1 MIENQ
6 CNGVAVSRPRPQ
18 DSLTSR
24 AQAGDEALCEQVVEG
39 AKEPAA
45 DRVSANEA
53 LMEFLYRA
61 PIGLLQISPRGV
73 IEMINPMSARLLMP
87 LSPDGNLVN
96 LFDVLEGIAPQFRR
110 MVQEYKAPAGS
121 VCDAVRIKVP
131 RSSNANHAPQV
142 LSVSLLKLD
151 EHHLMA
157 MVSDVTLEAQRE
169 QSVLDKKLGEAARL
183 DKLTM
188 LPNRTSICEFIQSSM
203 QHRDQRDA
211 FSVLFINCDR
221 FKQINDSLGH
231 SAGDEVLAEVAKR
244 LMTTMRLPESRNRQQ
259 NSGVLAGRVGGDEFV
274 VVIGETRSE
283 PDVFS
288 IADRLLGALSE
299 PYRVAGQQLHLSVS
313 IGIVRSA
320 TSSAHPDAIL
330 QDASIA
336 MVEAKRRGGARY
348 VSFEPSM
355 HERAARRAQM
365 ESDLRRAIVHQE
377 LFVVYQPVVMLG
389 PTVDGWLFPPHAA
402 AVEALVRWRHPV
414 QGVVPPVEFIGVAE
428 ECGLIGALGEFVL
441 DAACRQFVAWKREL
455 HRLAPRLLAVNLSR
469 AQLSDEGF
477 VAFVSRTLHES
488 GMDPAELQLEVT
500 ESLAAQ
506 DESVQ
511 ATLRQLK
518 MLGLTLAL
526 DDFGTGYSSLSSLHQ
541 LPVATVKI
549 DRSFVS
555 QAVQSAHHRVLIEAT
570 VRVAASLDMNTVA
583 EGVETEAQ
591 ASVVRS
597 LGCAKGQGYFFSKP
611 LLPEGLVDWLK
622 SNDSRPDLAHSAVT
636 SDRAARQKV
645 L

>member
-1 MIENQ
+1 ME
-6 CNGVAVSRPRPQ
+6 GVHKPSA
-18 DSLTSR
+18 DS
-24 AQAGDEALCEQVVEG
+24 
-39 AKEPAA
+39 
-45 DRVSANEA
+45 VSANEA

-61 PIGLLQISPRGV
+61 PIGLLQISALGA

-87 LSPDGNLVN
+87 LSPDGSLFN
-96 LFDVLEGIAPQFRR
+96 LFDVLEATAPQFRR
-110 MVQEYKAPAGS
+110 MVQEYREPSGS
-121 VCDAVRIKVP
+121 VCEAVRLKVP
-131 RSSNANHAPQV
+131 PSSKANLPPQV

-151 EHHLMA
+151 ENHLMA
-157 MVSDVTLEAQRE
+157 MVSDVTLESQRE
-169 QSVLDKKLGEAARL
+169 QSLLDKKLGEAARL

-188 LPNRTSICEFIQSSM
+188 MPNRTSICEFIERGM
-203 QHRDQRDA
+203 QRQDRDQCHH

-231 SAGDEVLAEVAKR
+231 SAGDEVLAEVASR
-244 LMTTMRLPESRNRQQ
+244 LMRTMRLRDSHNGQYEN
-259 NSGVLAGRVGGDEFV
+259 GLMAGRLGGDEFV
-274 VVIGETRSE
+274 VVIGEPQSE
-283 PDVFS
+283 SDIFLV
-288 IADRLLGALSE
+288 AERLLRALSE
-299 PYRVAGQQLHLSVS
+299 PYRVADQQLHLSVS
-313 IGIVRSA
+313 IGIVHST
-320 TSSAHPDAIL
+320 TSSAQPDAML

-336 MVEAKRRGGARY
+336 MVEAKRRGGARS
-348 VSFEPSM
+348 VTFEPSM
-355 HERAARRAQM
+355 HERAAGRAQM
-365 ESDLRRAIVHQE
+365 ENDLRRAIVNQE

-389 PTVDGWLFPPHAA
+389 PTVDQWSFPRHAA

-414 QGVVPPVEFIGVAE
+414 RGVVPPAEFIGVAE

-441 DAACRQFVAWKREL
+441 DTACRQFVAWKAQL
-455 HRLAPRLLAVNLSR
+455 GRLAPRLLAVNLSR
-469 AQLSDEGF
+469 AQLSDQEF
-477 VAFVSRTLHES
+477 VAFVSRTLRDS

-518 MLGLTLAL
+518 ASGLSLAL

-570 VRVAASLDMNTVA
+570 VRVAASLNMNTVA
-583 EGVETEAQ
+583 EGVESEAQ

-597 LGCAKGQGYFFSKP
+597 LGCEKGQGYFFSKP
-611 LLPEGLVDWLK
+611 LLPESLVDWLK
-622 SNDSRPDLAHSAVT
+622 SNDS
-636 SDRAARQKV
+636 
-645 L
+645 

>member
-1 MIENQ
+1 MSKDQ
-6 CNGVAVSRPRPQ
+6 CNGVAASRLES
-18 DSLTSR
+18 DDAFTSR
-24 AQAGDEALCEQVVEG
+24 GVRSDDAHCEQPVEEAL
-39 AKEPAA
+39 KPSA
-45 DRVSANEA
+45 DSVSVNEA

-61 PIGLLQISPRGV
+61 PIGLLQISATGV

-96 LFDVLEGIAPQFRR
+96 LFDVLEAVAPQFRR
-110 MVQEYKAPAGS
+110 MVQQYTAPAGP
-121 VCDAVRIKVP
+121 VCDAVRITVP
-131 RSSNANHAPQV
+131 RAFKRNASSQV

-151 EHHLMA
+151 ENHLMA
-157 MVSDVTLEAQRE
+157 MVSDVTLESQRE

-188 LPNRTSICEFIQSSM
+188 MPNRTSICEFIENNSL
-203 QHRDQRDA
+203 HRDADRRPH
-211 FSVLFINCDR
+211 FGVLFINCDR

-231 SAGDEVLAEVAKR
+231 SAGDEVLAEVANR
-244 LMTTMRLPESRNRQQ
+244 LMTTMRLPDAQNRQHD
-259 NSGVLAGRVGGDEFV
+259 SGLLAGRLGGDEFV
-274 VVIGETRSE
+274 VVIGEPRSE
-283 PDVFS
+283 SDVHS
-288 IADRLLGALSE
+288 LADRLLAVLSE
-299 PYRVAGQQLHLSVS
+299 PYRIADQHLHLSVS
-313 IGIVRSA
+313 IGIVHST

-365 ESDLRRAIVHQE
+365 ENDLRRAIVNQE
-377 LFVVYQPVVMLG
+377 LFVVYQPVVMLAS
-389 PTVDGWLFPPHAA
+389 TVDRSSFPPHAA

-414 QGVVPPVEFIGVAE
+414 RGVVPPVEFIGVAE

-441 DAACRQFVAWKREL
+441 DTACRQFVAWKREL
-455 HRLAPRLLAVNLSR
+455 GRLAPRLLAVNLSR
-469 AQLSDEGF
+469 AQLNEEGF
-477 VAFVSRTLHES
+477 VAYVSRTLRES
-488 GMDPAELQLEVT
+488 GMAPAELQLEVT

-511 ATLRQLK
+511 ATLRQLQL
-518 MLGLTLAL
+518 LGLTLAL

-555 QAVQSAHHRVLIEAT
+555 QAEQSAHHRVLIEAT

-597 LGCAKGQGYFFSKP
+597 LGCEKGQGYFFSKP
-611 LLPEGLVDWLK
+611 LVSEDLVEWLK
-622 SNDSRPDLAHSAVT
+622 SNDA
-636 SDRAARQKV
+636 
-645 L
+645 

>member
-1 MIENQ
+1 MMENQ
-6 CNGVAVSRPRPQ
+6 CNGVAVSRAKPQ

-24 AQAGDEALCEQVVEG
+24 AQTGDKAVCEQVVEG
-39 AKEPAA
+39 TNEPAA
-45 DRVSANEA
+45 DPVSVNEA

-61 PIGLLQISPRGV
+61 PIGLLQISSLGT

-110 MVQEYKAPAGS
+110 MVQEYGAPAGS
-121 VCDAVRIKVP
+121 VCDAVRIEVP
-131 RSSNANHAPQV
+131 RSSKADHATQV

-188 LPNRTSICEFIQSSM
+188 MPNRTSICEFIQSGM
-203 QHRDQRDA
+203 QHREGDQCHP

-231 SAGDEVLAEVAKR
+231 SAGDEVLAEVANR
-244 LMTTMRLPESRNRQQ
+244 LMTTVRRPDSRNRQQ
-259 NSGVLAGRVGGDEFV
+259 DSGVLAGRVGGDEFV
-274 VVIGETRSE
+274 VVIGKPCSE

-288 IADRLLGALSE
+288 IADRLLGVLSE
-299 PYRVAGQQLHLSVS
+299 PYRVARQQLHLSVS

-365 ESDLRRAIVHQE
+365 ESDLRRAIVNRE
-377 LFVVYQPVVMLG
+377 LFLVYQPVVMLG
-389 PTVDGWLFPPHAA
+389 PTVDGWSFPPHAA

-414 QGVVPPVEFIGVAE
+414 RGVVPPVEFIGVAE

-441 DAACRQFVAWKREL
+441 EAACRQFVAWKKKVG
-455 HRLAPRLLAVNLSR
+455 RLAPRLLAVNLSR
-469 AQLSDEGF
+469 AQLKDEGF
-477 VAFVSRTLHES
+477 VAYVSRTLHDS

-511 ATLRQLK
+511 ATLRQLQL
-518 MLGLTLAL
+518 LGLTLAL

-611 LLPEGLVDWLK
+611 LLSEDLVDWLR
-622 SNDSRPDLAHSAVT
+622 SNHS
-636 SDRAARQKV
+636 
-645 L
+645 